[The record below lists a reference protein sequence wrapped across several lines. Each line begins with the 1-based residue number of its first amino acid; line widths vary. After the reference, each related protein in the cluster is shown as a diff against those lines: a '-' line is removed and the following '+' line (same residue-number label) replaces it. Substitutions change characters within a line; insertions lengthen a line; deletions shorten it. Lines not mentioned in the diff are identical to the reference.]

1 MGGRSMTQ
9 VRAPGGDHP
18 TLEPPTA
25 AAWEKWLR
33 ANHDKVN
40 GVWLRITRKTRGS
53 TALTVVEA
61 LDVALC
67 YGWIDGLRKRE
78 SETTYLQKYTPRR
91 ARSTWSK
98 INREKVQALID
109 AGRMQPAGVAE
120 IDRAKA
126 DGRWEAAYDPW
137 RSAQPSP
144 ALAAALDASP
154 RARAFWETLD
164 RHNRFA
170 IIFRSQTAAK
180 PETRDRRIAK
190 FIAMLE
196 RGEKIHDVQAQRLKG
211 SKTQR

>member
-1 MGGRSMTQ
+1 VIMGGRSMTQ

-78 SETTYLQKYTPRR
+78 SDTTYLQKYTPRR

-98 INREKVQALID
+98 INREKVQALI
-109 AGRMQPAGVAE
+109 
-120 IDRAKA
+120 
-126 DGRWEAAYDPW
+126 DPW

-211 SKTQR
+211 SKTQS